1 MVEFVFAVE
10 ISRWVKHT
18 NEATTRGSWP
28 LSLFFLNSV
37 GWSFFFYFL
46 FFIFFII
53 SSVIGFGGLRNEI
66 FSLG

>member
-37 GWSFFFYFL
+37 VWSFFV
-46 FFIFFII
+46 FFII
-53 SSVIGFGGLRNEI
+53 SSVIGFGGLRNEN

>member
-1 MVEFVFAVE
+1 MKPPLEVV
-10 ISRWVKHT
+10 
-18 NEATTRGSWP
+18 G
-28 LSLFFLNSV
+28 LSLFSFLTLLGGV
-37 GWSFFFYFL
+37 FFL

>member
-37 GWSFFFYFL
+37 GWRFFFL
-46 FFIFFII
+46 FFYFFII
-53 SSVIGFGGLRNEI
+53 SSVTGFGGLRNEI

>member
-28 LSLFFLNSV
+28 LSSLLTLLGGV
-37 GWSFFFYFL
+37 LFFYFFY
-46 FFIFFII
+46 FFISF
-53 SSVIGFGGLRNEI
+53 VIGFGGLRNEI

>member
-37 GWSFFFYFL
+37 GWSFFV
-46 FFIFFII
+46 FFII